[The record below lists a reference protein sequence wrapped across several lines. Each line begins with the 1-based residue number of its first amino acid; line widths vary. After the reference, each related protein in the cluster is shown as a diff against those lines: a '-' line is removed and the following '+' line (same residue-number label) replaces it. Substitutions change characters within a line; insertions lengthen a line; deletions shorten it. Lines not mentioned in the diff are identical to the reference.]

1 MADLKAFF
9 AQNRV
14 KQENVKFVVS
24 KRFLDEQGKPMEWEL
39 RALDTEESEA
49 IKRECTRRVKV
60 GGNRYTVEVDEDK
73 LGGKMAAACVVYP
86 DLNDA
91 ALQDSYKV
99 MGADQLLKKML
110 SMGEYAVLAKKI
122 TEINDLNTSLEELVD
137 EAKN

>member
-14 KQENVKFVVS
+14 QQENMKVVIS
-24 KRFLDEQGKPMEWEL
+24 KRFLNENGDPMEWEL
-39 RALDTEESEA
+39 RAISTDESEA
-49 IKRECTRRVKV
+49 IKKDCTRRVKV
-60 GGNRYTVEVDEDK
+60 GGNRYTMEVDEDK
-73 LGGKMAAACVVYP
+73 LAGKMAAACVVFP

-91 ALQDSYKV
+91 TLQDSYKV

-110 SMGEYAVLAKKI
+110 SMGEYAALAKKI
-122 TEINDLNTSLEELVD
+122 TEINDLNTSMDELVE

>member
-9 AQNRV
+9 AQNQV
-14 KQENVKFVVS
+14 KQENIKFVIS
-24 KRFLDEQGKPMEWEL
+24 KRFLDEQGKPIEWEL

-49 IKRECTRRVKV
+49 IKKECTRRVKV
-60 GGNRYTVEVDEDK
+60 GGNRFAVEVDEDK
-73 LGGKMAAACVVYP
+73 MGGKMAAACVVYP

-110 SMGEYAVLAKKI
+110 SMGEYATLAKKI
-122 TEINDLNTSLEELVD
+122 TELNGLNESMDDLVE

>member
-9 AQNRV
+9 AQNQV
-14 KQENVKFVVS
+14 KQENIKFVVS
-24 KRFLDEQGKPMEWEL
+24 KRFLDEQGKPIEWEL
-39 RALDTEESEA
+39 RALGTEESEA

-60 GGNRYTVEVDEDK
+60 GGNRFTVEVDEDK
-73 LGGKMAAACVVYP
+73 MGGKMAAACVVYP

-110 SMGEYAVLAKKI
+110 SMGEYAILAKKI
-122 TEINDLNTSLEELVD
+122 TELNGLNESMDDLVE